1 MSHLRWL
8 DALTTA
14 AYMAAV
20 IVIGLRFSRRQIST
34 EAYFVARRSVPGW
47 AMGISLFATLIS
59 SVTFVAYPGSAYA
72 GDWSLLVPGIMV
84 VLVLALVGSVIIP
97 FYRRV
102 VGMSAYEYF
111 GRRFGRL
118 ARGYA
123 ALAFALGHFSKMG
136 FVFYLLAL
144 TIDRMTG
151 WGVDALILLVGGV
164 TIFYTLI
171 GGLEAVIWNDVLQG
185 VVLWLGI
192 FVCLGFLL
200 FLPPGGPAAVLGLV
214 WEQGKMSLGDASL
227 DLHRPTI
234 VVLAVYGFFW
244 YLQKYAADQTVV
256 QRYLVA
262 RNDRSALRGV
272 ALGAVLCLPVWTLF
286 MLIGSCTWA
295 FYRLTGE
302 ALPATI
308 TKADQVFPHFLAT
321 QIPPGLAGV
330 FVASLLAAAMS
341 TLSSDLNCLAVVG
354 VEDFYRMV
362 RPAASDRRR
371 LRVGRWIVGMC
382 GAVAIAMALVL
393 ARSQGSALSLW
404 YTISAIVAGGLAGLF
419 LLAFLSGRAHARGV
433 WVGILATVLFTGWA
447 TLTYGEQRMVDLG
460 AWNYPWHEYTIGAVG
475 HLVLLAVG
483 YVASLLLPAGR
494 SCDDSLSRLTL
505 WGWLERR
512 RAEAEVAVADAGQS
526 TGRSAR

>member
-1 MSHLRWL
+1 MGTNLRWL

-14 AYMAAV
+14 LYMAAV
-20 IVIGLRFSRRQIST
+20 IAIGLKFSRRQTST
-34 EAYFVARRSVPGW
+34 EAYFVARRSVPAW

-72 GDWSLLVPGIMV
+72 GDWSLLVPGFMV

-97 FYRRV
+97 FYRRA

-118 ARGYA
+118 ARVYSA
-123 ALAFALGHFSKMG
+123 VAFSLGHFSKMG

-151 WGVDALILLVGGV
+151 WGVEWLIVLVGVV
-164 TIFYTLI
+164 TVFYTLV

-185 VVLWLGI
+185 LILWLGI

-200 FLPPGGPAAVLGLV
+200 FLPPGGPAAVLGLA
-214 WEQGKMSLGDASL
+214 WDEGKISLGDPAP
-227 DLHRPTI
+227 DLSRPTI
-234 VVLAVYGFFW
+234 LVLAIYGFFW
-244 YLQKYAADQTVV
+244 YLQKYGADQTVV

-262 RNDRSALRGV
+262 RNDRQALRGV
-272 ALGAVLCLPVWTLF
+272 ALGAVLCVPVWTLF

-295 FYRLTGE
+295 FYKLTGE
-302 ALPATI
+302 ALPATV

-321 QIPPGLAGV
+321 HIPPGLAGV

-354 VEDFYRMV
+354 VEDFYRV
-362 RPAASDRRR
+362 LRPQAGDRQR
-371 LRVGRWIVGMC
+371 LRVGRWIVGIC
-382 GAVAIAMALVL
+382 GAVAVAMALL
-393 ARSQGSALSLW
+393 LSRTQGSALSLW
-404 YTISAIVAGGLAGLF
+404 FTISAIVAVGLAGLF
-419 LLAFLSGRAHARGV
+419 LLAFLSTRAHARGA
-433 WVGILATVLFTGWA
+433 WVGIAATILFTAWA
-447 TLTYGEQRMVDLG
+447 TLTYGEERMLDLG
-460 AWNYPWHEYTIGAVG
+460 RWNYPWHEYTIGAAG

-483 YVASLLLPAGR
+483 YLASLLIPPAAPP
-494 SCDDSLSRLTL
+494 DESLRRMTF
-505 WGWLERR
+505 WGWLEQR
-512 RAEAEVAVADAGQS
+512 RA
-526 TGRSAR
+526 GRALEGAAART

>member
-1 MSHLRWL
+1 MSNLRWL
-8 DALTTA
+8 DAVTTA
-14 AYMAAV
+14 VYLAAV
-20 IVIGLRFSRRQIST
+20 IGIGLRFSRRQTST
-34 EAYFVARRSVPGW
+34 EAYFVARRSVPAW

-97 FYRRV
+97 FYRRA

-118 ARGYA
+118 ARAYA
-123 ALAFALGHFSKMG
+123 AVAFSLGHFSKMG

-151 WGVDALILLVGGV
+151 WGVDVLILIVGAV

-185 VVLWLGI
+185 IVLWLGI

-200 FLPPGGPAAVLGLV
+200 FLPPGGPGAVLELA
-214 WEQGKMSLGDASL
+214 WESGKIRLGDASP
-227 DLHRPTI
+227 DLARPTI
-234 VVLAVYGFFW
+234 SVLMVYGFFW
-244 YLQKYAADQTVV
+244 YLQKYTADQTVV

-262 RNDRSALRGV
+262 KSDRSALRGV

-302 ALPATI
+302 TLPATV
-308 TKADQVFPHFLAT
+308 TKPDQVFPHFLAT
-321 QIPPGLAGV
+321 HIPPGLAGL

-354 VEDFYRMV
+354 VEDFYRAL
-362 RPAASDRRR
+362 RPAATDRQR
-371 LRVGRWIVGMC
+371 LRVGKWIVAAC
-382 GAVAIAMALVL
+382 GAVAVAMALFL
-393 ARSQGSALSLW
+393 ARTQGSALSLW

-419 LLAFLSGRAHARGV
+419 LLAFLSRRAHARGA
-433 WVGILATVLFTGWA
+433 WAGILATILFTAWA
-447 TLTYGEQRMVDLG
+447 TLTYGDDRALDLG
-460 AWNYPWHEYTIGAVG
+460 AWNYPWHDYTIGAVG
-475 HLVLLAVG
+475 HLLLLVTG
-483 YVASLLLPAGR
+483 YLASLLIPRAKAAGEG
-494 SCDDSLSRLTL
+494 LEQATL
-505 WGWLERR
+505 WAWLERR
-512 RAEAEVAVADAGQS
+512 RAELIASADP
-526 TGRSAR
+526 R